1 MRDYTINWVT
11 FVYRLE
17 TDFNVGRVLG
27 KGGFAHVY
35 EVKNK
40 VDGGTYALKVVKLP
54 IK

>member
-1 MRDYTINWVT
+1 MYI
-11 FVYRLE
+11 YRLE
-17 TDFNVGRVLG
+17 MDFTVGRVLG